1 MTNRRKF
8 KHLAAPIDADPVRR
22 RRVEQLAAQMEH
34 EWRLAEIRQA
44 RQLTQQ
50 QLATSLDTTQGGVS
64 RLERQTDLYLSTLR
78 SYVEAMGGVLELVAR
93 FGDERIPI
101 RIGDPPTEPSAT

>member
-1 MTNRRKF
+1 MSNRRKF
-8 KHLAAPIDADPVRR
+8 DDLAGPIDADPERR
-22 RRVEQLAAQMEH
+22 RRVERIAAEMEH

-50 QLATSLDTTQGGVS
+50 QLAASLDTTQGGVS

-78 SYVEAMGGVLELVAR
+78 SYIEAMGGVLEVVAR

-101 RIGDPPTEPSAT
+101 RIGDPPAAASPS

>member
-1 MTNRRKF
+1 MTKRRKF
-8 KHLAAPIDADPVRR
+8 NDLAAAIDAHPERR
-22 RRVEQLAAQMEH
+22 SRVERIAAEMEH

-44 RQLTQQ
+44 RRLTQQ
-50 QLATSLDTTQGGVS
+50 QLAASLDTTQGSVS

-78 SYVEAMGGVLELVAR
+78 SYIEAMGGVLEVVAR

-101 RIGDPPTEPSAT
+101 RIGDSHTEPSPS